1 VARSDE
7 GNQRRPRV
15 ARIAIGTVVFVVV
28 LVAAYD
34 LVLWRVGYSQNA
46 WCERTLPAGQGD
58 DFWDAT
64 GAPGDRVDL
73 SRSSDAM
80 CSSCSITFRRAPRV
94 LLPAVEY
101 DRHVVQPCAG

>member
-1 VARSDE
+1 VTRSDG
-7 GNQRRPRV
+7 GNQRGPRV
-15 ARIAIGTVVFVVV
+15 AHIAIGIVVLVVV

-34 LVLWRVGYSQNA
+34 LVLWRVGYSQNG

-58 DFWDAT
+58 DFWDTT

-73 SRSSDAM
+73 SHSSDAV
-80 CSSCSITFRRAPRV
+80 CSSCSIAFRRAPRL